1 MQLCSACQKNP
12 STIVL
17 MDLDGGSVSSQQH
30 LCSPCAE
37 KLGVVQPKAPLKM
50 SADLLEDLLGS
61 VQQKTTNK
69 RREAGCPGCGMTT
82 QQFKNTGRLGCP
94 RCYENFRGDLVP
106 LLQRVHESSQHKG
119 RLPGLTQAAQPP
131 APRATTPKSAPAPQE
146 DLVALRKKLDD
157 AIRGERYEEAASL
170 RDALRRAEQRETGR
184 DSGDDA

>member
-61 VQQKTTNK
+61 VQQKASQK

-94 RCYENFRGDLVP
+94 RCYETFRGDLVP

-119 RLPGLTQAAQPP
+119 RLPGVTQAAPP
-131 APRATTPKSAPAPQE
+131 MAPLATAPQE

-157 AIRGERYEEAASL
+157 AVRGERYEEAASL
-170 RDALRRAEQRETGR
+170 RDALRRAEQSETEDR
-184 DSGDDA
+184 PQERS

>member
-61 VQQKTTNK
+61 VQQKATHK

-119 RLPGLTQAAQPP
+119 RLPGVTQGSAPQPAP
-131 APRATTPKSAPAPQE
+131 AAPRATAPQE

-157 AIRGERYEEAASL
+157 AVRGERYEEAANL
-170 RDALRRAEQRETGR
+170 RDALRRAEQRETDDG
-184 DSGDDA
+184 SGEPA